1 MDAMIALLA
10 TLGLH
15 DSDGLEFS
23 LIAST

>member
-1 MDAMIALLA
+1 MDAMNALLA

-15 DSDGLEFS
+15 DGDVLEFS